1 MRKYC
6 AEFIGTFVL
15 VFLGTG
21 TVAIANSGDTA
32 IGYLGIGLAFGMAV
46 TIMACAVGGV
56 SGGHFNPAVTLS
68 MVLNKR
74 LDVKD
79 AGFYVVAQFLGATAA
94 SAVLSIFIKA
104 LGLPSDGF
112 GQTDFAN
119 ITAGQA
125 FLYEAIVTFLFVFII
140 LMVTSAKYGNATLAP
155 IAIGLALAFLAIV
168 SLNLTGGSLNPAR
181 SFGPAIFAGGTALSH
196 YWVYLLAPLV
206 GAAVAA
212 FAAQFM
218 GSEEK

>member
-21 TVAIANSGDTA
+21 TVAIANTGDTA

>member
-21 TVAIANSGDTA
+21 TVAIANTGDTA

-74 LDVKD
+74 LDVKY